1 MLSQDGIDEHTP
13 LGATISRDG
22 ATFKV
27 WAPLAKAVYLNGVF
41 AGAEFEKQTEARLL
55 AKDPFG
61 FWTGFQAGAR
71 DGDRYRYFVVGEGAA
86 DYRRDP
92 TARELDRASLP
103 NAYAILRGAS
113 TYPWHD
119 AEFVTP
125 DFSSMI
131 VYQAH
136 IGTFATRAEGRS
148 SNLLE
153 AACLA
158 PYLARLGVNVLQ
170 PLPADDKGSG
180 VVDLFSPDFPY
191 LASADE
197 VERLTPQI
205 DGVLATKGFGPLPP
219 GALNSAHNQLKA
231 LVDLCHI
238 HGIAVVFDVD
248 GNVGG
253 IAAGGDASDSLH
265 STDRDRSGLAFA
277 AWKEQVRRFLH
288 ENARFYADEVHADG
302 LRYDEI
308 GILLSAKQEDGW
320 VFCHE
325 YTKRLRSRWPSFL
338 QDAQFWTGASFDA
351 PDSALPIVAPVT
363 AGGEGLDV
371 IQHDLLRSRIR
382 DAIYA
387 ASYTGHGPLPMSGVA
402 AALSPSGLDHPWR
415 TVTCVE
421 NHDLVHVGRQQRIAA
436 LADSANRRSWY
447 ARSRARVAMGLLLT
461 APGIPQL
468 FMGQEFLEDKQ
479 WTPDGQNLLWWEGF
493 EGADKA
499 MSDHWRCTADL
510 IALRRQYEALR
521 GDQVSAY
528 YVNDNDRIL
537 AFHRWIEG
545 VGGDVIVV
553 VSLAE
558 FTRYDYRL
566 GMPGAGVWREVF
578 NSDAYDN
585 LPNPWVAGNG
595 GAVVAD
601 GPPMHGLPASAAFV
615 IPANSLLVLTR

>member
-1 MLSQDGIDEHTP
+1 MLSQDGIDENTP
-13 LGATISRDG
+13 LGATLSRDG

-27 WAPLAKAVYLNGVF
+27 WAPLAKAVYLNGLF
-41 AGAEFEKQTEARLL
+41 GGAEFEKQTEARLL
-55 AKDPFG
+55 ARDPFG

-71 DGDRYRYFVVGEGAA
+71 DGDRYRYFVIGEGSA
-86 DYRRDP
+86 DYKRDP
-92 TARELDRASLP
+92 TARELDPARL

-119 AEFVTP
+119 ADFVTP
-125 DFSSMI
+125 DFSAMI

-170 PLPADDKGSG
+170 PLPADRGG
-180 VVDLFSPDFPY
+180 RGVDLFSPDFPY
-191 LASADE
+191 VASAEE
-197 VERLTPQI
+197 VERLAPQI
-205 DGVLATKGFGPLPP
+205 DAILAAKGFGPLPA
-219 GALNSAHNQLKA
+219 GALHSAHNQLKA

-253 IAAGGDASDSLH
+253 LVDGADASDSLA
-265 STDRDRSGLAFA
+265 SAVRDSGVAFA
-277 AWKEQVRRFLH
+277 AWKDQVRRFLH

-308 GILLSAKQEDGW
+308 GILLSADRADEW
-320 VFCHE
+320 VFCRD

-338 QDAQFWTGASFDA
+338 QDPNFWTGAAFDA
-351 PDSALPIVAPVT
+351 SDGALPIVAPVT
-363 AGGEGLDV
+363 TGGEGLDV
-371 IQHDLLRSRIR
+371 VQHDVLRSRIR
-382 DAIYA
+382 DAIHA

-402 AALSPSGLDHPWR
+402 AALSRFGFDRPWR
-415 TVTCVE
+415 TVTSVE
-421 NHDLVHVGRQQRIAA
+421 NHELAHIGRQQRIAA

-479 WTPDGQNLLWWEGF
+479 WTPEGDNLLWWEGF

-521 GDQVSAY
+521 GDQVNAY
-528 YVNDNDRIL
+528 YVHDNDRIL
-537 AFHRWIEG
+537 AFHRWIEA
-545 VGGDVIVV
+545 VGEDVVVV

-595 GAVVAD
+595 GAVAAD

-615 IPANSLLVLTR
+615 IPANSVLVLTR